1 MNLRDP
7 DLYALAEHL
16 WLLAGADDTDRHFS
30 EQMWG
35 VGLFV
40 LLSPFIMSHVLC
52 SK

>member
-30 EQMWG
+30 EQM
-35 VGLFV
+35 
-40 LLSPFIMSHVLC
+40 
-52 SK
+52 

>member
-35 VGLFV
+35 GRAVCASVTLYYVTCFM
-40 LLSPFIMSHVLC
+40 L
-52 SK
+52 